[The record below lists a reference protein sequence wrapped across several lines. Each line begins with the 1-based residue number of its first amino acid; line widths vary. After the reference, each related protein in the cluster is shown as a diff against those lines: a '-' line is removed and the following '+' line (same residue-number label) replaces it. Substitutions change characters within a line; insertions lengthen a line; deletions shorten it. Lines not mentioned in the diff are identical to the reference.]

1 MGFFSKAKAVLGR
14 KYTALNAY
22 IRKERSKI
30 HKLNFPIGKLEEE
43 KQFKHKANGK
53 KKLEHASINL
63 KTIY

>member
-1 MGFFSKAKAVLGR
+1 MGFFSKAKAALGR

-30 HKLNFPIGKLEEE
+30 NKLNFPIGKLEEE

-53 KKLEHASINL
+53 KS
-63 KTIY
+63 